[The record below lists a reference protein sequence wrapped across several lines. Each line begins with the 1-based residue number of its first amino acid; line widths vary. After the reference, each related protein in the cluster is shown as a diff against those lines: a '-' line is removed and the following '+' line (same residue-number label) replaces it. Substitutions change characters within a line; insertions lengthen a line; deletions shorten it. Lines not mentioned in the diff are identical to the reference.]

1 MNQNINVMKI
11 FDFCKS
17 PVPHGNKLGKETFNE
32 LRSHVEKNKHQTF
45 FEISFQVIEFADSS
59 FARESI
65 VLLAQVYRG
74 KKGFILTNLNDEDV
88 IDNIDYAAVAIDQ
101 PLALRFEN
109 EIRLLGPA
117 LTKAELDILL
127 GQQGGK
133 AVITLNS
140 DNQPIKAFASG
151 NFELT
156 KSNLEI
162 YELLKIKK
170 KITTSQLVS
179 LMNLSV
185 QNASSKLK
193 KLVDEGYILRFEET
207 ADTGG
212 IEFVYQI
219 IG

>member
-1 MNQNINVMKI
+1 MKI

-45 FEISFQVIEFADSS
+45 FEISFQEIEFADSS

-117 LTKAELDILL
+117 LTK
-127 GQQGGK
+127 
-133 AVITLNS
+133 
-140 DNQPIKAFASG
+140 
-151 NFELT
+151 
-156 KSNLEI
+156 SNLEI